1 MKRDELEMKCFPHIW
16 KFNWLL
22 IVLHVVAAFLLFLSA
37 IQIARLTALPLLG
50 LIHKYGDH
58 FALHIKDP
66 SHFHDQVIDYY
77 TWLVYLPLAMLILIF
92 ILSLIISIR
101 NKLSVLNAVIV
112 LIVSFFASSCGLF
125 FNNTTR
131 IIFFFPGNL
140 LLDSSLLMSAI
151 INGTYLFA
159 LSFILLYSRFIK
171 RRWVLRQPEKSDRQL
186 LDEN

>member
-1 MKRDELEMKCFPHIW
+1 MKRFPHIW
-16 KFNWLL
+16 KFNWRL
-22 IVLHVVAAFLLFLSA
+22 IVLHVVATFLLFLSVV
-37 IQIARLTALPLLG
+37 QIARLTALPLLG
-50 LIHKYGDH
+50 LIHKNGDH

-66 SHFHDQVIDYY
+66 SHFHNQVIDYY

-112 LIVSFFASSCGLF
+112 LIVSYFASSRGLF

-159 LSFILLYSRFIK
+159 LSLFLLYSRFIK
-171 RRWVLRQPEKSDRQL
+171 QHWVLRQQQKIARQL
-186 LDEN
+186 LDE

>member
-1 MKRDELEMKCFPHIW
+1 MKRFPHIW
-16 KFNWLL
+16 KFNWRL

-37 IQIARLTALPLLG
+37 EQIARLTALPLLS

-77 TWLVYLPLAMLILIF
+77 TWLVYLPLTTLILIF

-112 LIVSFFASSCGLF
+112 LIVSYFASSCGLF

-140 LLDSSLLMSAI
+140 LLDSSLLISAI

-171 RRWVLRQPEKSDRQL
+171 RRWILRQPEKSDRQL
-186 LDEN
+186 LDE